1 MRPLVIVGAILMGI
15 GLAGLLYG
23 GITWRKNRETA
34 DLGIVK
40 VTVTENE
47 RWSLHPALGGVI
59 LAAGVVVL
67 VVGLRKSGRAS

>member
-1 MRPLVIVGAILMGI
+1 MRPLTIVGVVLVGI

-23 GITWRKNRETA
+23 GITWRKSRETA

-40 VTVTENE
+40 VTVTEDR
-47 RWSLHPALGGVI
+47 RWNLHPALGGVI

-67 VVGLRKSGRAS
+67 VAALRRPRA

>member
-1 MRPLVIVGAILMGI
+1 MRPLVIVGFLLVGL

-23 GITWRKNRETA
+23 GVTWRKSRETA

-40 VTVTENE
+40 VTFTEKE

-67 VVGLRKSGRAS
+67 IASRRKPDRT

>member
-1 MRPLVIVGAILMGI
+1 MRPLVIVGCLLV
-15 GLAGLLYG
+15 GLGLVGLLYG
-23 GITWRKNRETA
+23 GVTWRKNRETA

-40 VTVTENE
+40 VTVAENE

-67 VVGLRKSGRAS
+67 IASRRKPDRT